1 MSEMVDSPDAELVSR
16 ALEMCLRA
24 QWGDVARE
32 GGTLVLRGLGPTHR
46 VNRNDK
52 AVFEVKPAGGG
63 RTAID
68 ADVTYQA
75 SALVGTTAPQNEL
88 VQRKLDGVL
97 ELVRMDIDLAQRRA
111 AQQSERELKPRL
123 VNKNSAAVFP
133 GVEVEPPK
141 VENPAIEHGEAA
153 TFRVAEET
161 VPPNAD
167 RPTPLWKTPEAVST
181 EVSAASP
188 PITATR
194 VAGAG
199 YARAVPKAPV
209 APPAPKAA
217 AEQKLVHRGED
228 LANEERE
235 YSKRASD
242 RSAGKIFAML
252 LVVFVLAGSAQIG
265 WQYRGGLGPRLT
277 QWHLTQWRLAPWR
290 SVWSGASAVDTL
302 TPEQK
307 AAELQA
313 AREAAA
319 ADAEKAV
326 EAAKLAEPDPKKW
339 LENWADTL
347 RGQDAGAQ
355 AAYYADTVDKYFL
368 KRDVRR
374 ADVMA
379 DRQASIEKRKGSWT
393 LRLENVVVA
402 EQTDA
407 AARILLVRYVATDP
421 GTGTVEERLPTQI
434 RLKRIN
440 GQWRIVSEQTLG

>member
-68 ADVTYQA
+68 ADVMYQA

-123 VNKNSAAVFP
+123 VNRNPADVLA
-133 GVEVEPPK
+133 GVGFEPPK
-141 VENPAIEHGEAA
+141 VESPAIEHVDAA
-153 TFRVAEET
+153 TYRVAEKT

-167 RPTPLWKTPEAVST
+167 KPTRLWKPPEAVSP
-181 EVSAASP
+181 EVVASTP
-188 PITATR
+188 
-194 VAGAG
+194 
-199 YARAVPKAPV
+199 PV
-209 APPAPKAA
+209 AAKAAAIGYTPAVSSTPVTPPAPKAV

-228 LANEERE
+228 LANEDRA
-235 YSKRASD
+235 YPKRARD
-242 RSAGKIFAML
+242 RSVGKIFVML
-252 LVVFVLAGSAQIG
+252 LVVFVLAGALQIG
-265 WQYRGGLGPRLT
+265 WQYRARLGQRMI
-277 QWHLTQWRLAPWR
+277 QWRYAL
-290 SVWSGASAVDTL
+290 SGASAVDTL

-368 KRDVRR
+368 KRNVGR

-393 LRLENVVVA
+393 IRLENVVVA
-402 EQTDA
+402 EQTDN
-407 AARILLVRYVATDP
+407 AARILLVRYIATDS